1 MAESSKSWYEDVS
14 DWIESAYD
22 TIGLKN
28 FSESLSSVFSE
39 GVAISSASNSSGQD
53 WKWGELSESWS
64 SIGAMFVDGGSALTS
79 GGAAGAAGGLGK
91 WVGAT
96 GSAILNAVN
105 SGIGVAAGG
114 VSWAAS
120 NAATIGATVGDAL
133 AEFESL
139 YDSLAGGTVTWA
151 DSIGSTIDTVCD
163 VAGSS
168 GGSVILS
175 AITKG
180 VSIFSDG
187 ALRQYTNGVDSTS
200 FGDIMDSSW
209 KGSSG
214 LLRSILNPGTGSSG
228 YTLHYV
234 EGTPLNSGDSSDNLY
249 GNMLL
254 GAPPAF
260 TNIADPKNRAISQS
274 FLKDASFLTMVPGF
288 PKYNGSIYLANTNDD
303 QLHQTT
309 TPDQMMTYLIN
320 NGLSGSFAKADRRYY
335 TFKTDYEEYYR
346 YLETMLNAIWVKMG
360 LSDEGGG
367 RYGLYTFFDHTDGG
381 SETLKSQYR
390 HPLGFMVNPAGAVTE
405 SLNSSVTSFGSSLM
419 SQVNDQSE
427 TYQQINYLTGM
438 GTGGN
443 VRNAARK
450 AALAAGV
457 ASNMKSL
464 VSDSFSNT
472 ISGIKKGQKWYS
484 KLIYGALGAVTD
496 VNNFLTQQDTGA
508 IMQSYATTNG
518 MKVVYPELWS
528 DSGFSRSVSI
538 NFEFISPYGDP
549 LSVFHYVMVPF
560 LSLLCY
566 AMPRQAADNGYVSPF
581 FVRADIP
588 GFFTSDLALI
598 SDFSWTRGGNQG
610 IWTKDGLPRA
620 IAGSFTLA
628 DLYPYLA
635 MTKRLSFLS
644 ANPNYTSFLNSLS
657 GFHAIDATNDG
668 DGLNEYWLSMLD
680 RMSSDEDAG
689 GKWNKYGSNEMAG
702 HRMYSG
708 QRRKTRF
715 GNKSSNSGAVWLRKV
730 N

>member
-1 MAESSKSWYEDVS
+1 MAEANKEWYETVG
-14 DWIESAYD
+14 DWISAEYEK
-22 TIGLKN
+22 IGLKSFN
-28 FSESLSSVFSE
+28 DELAETFSE
-39 GVAISSASNSSGQD
+39 GMTLSTASKTAGRA
-53 WKWGELSESWS
+53 WKWGELSDSWS
-64 SIGAMFVDGGSALTS
+64 SIGSMFVDGYSAMTT
-79 GGAAGAAGGLGK
+79 GDFGGGLGQ
-91 WVGAT
+91 WIGAT
-96 GSAILNAVN
+96 GTAIINAVR
-105 SGIGVAAGG
+105 SGLGVATGG
-114 VSWAAS
+114 VDWVVDNAAS
-120 NAATIGATVGDAL
+120 NGHTVGDAL
-133 AEFESL
+133 SEFERL
-139 YDSLAGGTVTWA
+139 YDSMSGGTVSWS
-151 DSIGSTIDTVCD
+151 DSVGSTLSTISD
-163 VAGSS
+163 VAASN

-175 AITKG
+175 ALLKG

-187 ALRQYTNGVDSTS
+187 ALRSYSNGVDNTS
-200 FGDIMDSSW
+200 FGDLMDASW

-214 LLRSILNPGTGSSG
+214 LLKSIINPGTGSSG

-234 EGTPLNSGDSSDNLY
+234 EGTPLNSGNSAESLY
-249 GNMLL
+249 GNMIL
-254 GAPPAF
+254 GVPPAF

-274 FLKDASFLTMVPGF
+274 FLKDASFLTLVPGF
-288 PKYNGSIYLANTNDD
+288 PKYNGSIYLANTSDD
-303 QLHQTT
+303 QLHRTS

-346 YLETMLNAIWVKMG
+346 YLETMLNAVWVKMG

-367 RYGLYTFFDHTDGG
+367 KYGLYTFFDHADGG
-381 SETLKSQYR
+381 SETLRSQYR
-390 HPLGFMVNPAGAVTE
+390 HPLGFMVNPAGTVTE
-405 SLNSSVTSFGSSLM
+405 SVNSSMTSFGNSLM

-450 AALAAGV
+450 TAMASGV
-457 ASNMKSL
+457 ALNLKSL
-464 VSDSFSNT
+464 LSDSFSNT
-472 ISGIKKGQKWYS
+472 ISGIKKGQKPLS
-484 KLIYGALGAVTD
+484 KLLYGALGAVVD
-496 VNNFLTQQDTGA
+496 VNQFLSTQDTGA

-657 GFHAIDATNDG
+657 GFHAIDDTNDG
-668 DGLNEYWLSMLD
+668 DGLNAYWLNMLD
-680 RMSSDEDAG
+680 RMTSDEDVG
-689 GKWNKYGSNEMAG
+689 GKWNRFGSDEMAG
-702 HRMYSG
+702 HKIYSG
-708 QRRKTRF
+708 QQRKTRF
-715 GNKSSNSGAVWLRKV
+715 GNKSANSGAVWLRKV
-730 N
+730 K